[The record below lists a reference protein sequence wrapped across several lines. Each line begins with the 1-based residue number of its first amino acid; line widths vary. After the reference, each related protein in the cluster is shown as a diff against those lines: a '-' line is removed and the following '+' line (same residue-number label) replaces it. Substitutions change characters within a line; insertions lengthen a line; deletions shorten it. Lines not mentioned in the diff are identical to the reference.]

1 MSVESAAHIGRSA
14 VSQSRQRRE
23 DEKEQRR
30 EAIIDAAET
39 VFASQGFDASKMDD
53 VARKARVSRALVY
66 LYFGNKS
73 ELQFAVCLRAL
84 RLLRTELAAAA
95 DSTARGDDKIAAIG
109 VAYMRFAEQHPLY
122 FATLSRFEAHRP
134 DTIASG
140 SSERA
145 VLEAGAA
152 VHEVTIAA
160 LRTGMRDGSIR
171 RTSKPMLL
179 AMTLWSFTHGAIQV
193 AQTKCAFLE
202 EVGLSSGD
210 LLQHA
215 IEVTMRGL
223 RPTTPQRG
231 NRR

>member
-1 MSVESAAHIGRSA
+1 MSD
-14 VSQSRQRRE
+14 SRQRRD

-30 EAIIDAAET
+30 EAIVDAAEA
-39 VFASQGFDASKMDD
+39 VFASHGFDASKMDD

-66 LYFGNKS
+66 LYFGSKA

-84 RLLRTELAAAA
+84 RLLRDELAAAA
-95 DSTARGDDKIAAIG
+95 ETTARGDAKIAAIG
-109 VAYMRFAEQHPLY
+109 AAYMRYAERHPLY

-134 DTIASG
+134 ETIAAG

-152 VHEVTIAA
+152 VHDVTIAA
-160 LRTGMRDGSIR
+160 LRIGMRDGSIR

-193 AQTKCAFLE
+193 AQTKSAFLE

-215 IEVTMRGL
+215 IEMAMRGL
-223 RPTTPQRG
+223 RPAAVKRQRPG
-231 NRR
+231 

>member
-1 MSVESAAHIGRSA
+1 M
-14 VSQSRQRRE
+14 
-23 DEKEQRR
+23 
-30 EAIIDAAET
+30 
-39 VFASQGFDASKMDD
+39 
-53 VARKARVSRALVY
+53 
-66 LYFGNKS
+66 YFGSKA

-84 RLLRTELAAAA
+84 RLLRDELAAAA
-95 DSTARGDDKIAAIG
+95 ETTARGDAKIAAIG
-109 VAYMRFAEQHPLY
+109 AAYMRYAERHPLY

-134 DTIASG
+134 ETIAAG

-152 VHEVTIAA
+152 VHDVTIAA
-160 LRTGMRDGSIR
+160 LRIGMRDGSIR

-193 AQTKCAFLE
+193 AQTKSAFLE

-215 IEVTMRGL
+215 IEMAMRGL
-223 RPTTPQRG
+223 RPAAVKRQRPG
-231 NRR
+231 